1 MSQSTLTQPL
11 PAIDRQ
17 APFADQ
23 VSGVVAR
30 IATVLRGRANS
41 CVLPLQTTSTFTRM
55 VNGKPTKRV
64 LEGARSPLELTPS
77 AKDGSQPHTT
87 FTRDQVRSIAIQVVA
102 IMSESP
108 SPTAIRDAVPSYALG
123 DKASNADLAKMLA
136 LTYTPSKGNNAGR
149 KLNAAGHAVAAYRR
163 EIGRLSKS
171 NAITHAVKG
180 GSAWYAEG
188 VIGKDGQPVP
198 YPSEKKA
205 RKAFCRLKYTVYAD
219 DGKTVIET
227 WYDTD
232 KAARLESAVVYQQG
246 DALGNA
252 AHSNLNRT
260 VTGTLDDLSSAAL
273 RALAKKAGAPK
284 RIYTGKGATA
294 RTRQWFSDDITR
306 IGVLNE

>member
-1 MSQSTLTQPL
+1 MSSKTLTQPL

-30 IATVLRGRANS
+30 IRTVLRGRAKS
-41 CVLPLQTTSTFTRM
+41 CALPLQTTSTFTRM

-87 FTRDQVRSIAIQVVA
+87 FTREQVRSIAIQVVA
-102 IMSESP
+102 IMSEKP
-108 SPTAIRDAVPSYALG
+108 SPADIRDRVPSYALG
-123 DKASNADLAKMLA
+123 DKASNADLAKMLT
-136 LTYTPSKGNNAGR
+136 LHYTPSKGNNAGR

-171 NAITHAVKG
+171 NAITHAVKSG
-180 GSAWYAEG
+180 GAWFAEG
-188 VIGKDGQPVP
+188 VVGKDGEPRP

-205 RKAFCRLKYTVYAD
+205 RKAFCRRVHGDDWYA
-219 DGKTVIET
+219 
-227 WYDTD
+227 TD

-246 DALGNA
+246 DALGNR

>member
-1 MSQSTLTQPL
+1 MSSKTLTQPL

-30 IATVLRGRANS
+30 IVTVLRGRAKS
-41 CVLPLQTTSTFTRM
+41 CALPLQTTSTFTRM

-87 FTRDQVRSIAIQVVA
+87 FTREQVRSIAIQVVA
-102 IMSESP
+102 IMSEKP
-108 SPTAIRDAVPSYALG
+108 SPADIRDRVPSYALG
-123 DKASNADLAKMLA
+123 DEASNGDLAKMLS

-171 NAITHAVKG
+171 NAITHAVKSG
-180 GSAWYAEG
+180 GAWYAEG
-188 VIGKDGQPVP
+188 VIGKDGEPVP

-205 RKAFCRLKYTVYAD
+205 RKAWCRLTHGD
-219 DGKTVIET
+219 EWFT
-227 WYDTD
+227 TD
-232 KAARLESAVVYQQG
+232 KADRLAAAVVYQQG
-246 DALGNA
+246 DSVGKRGQGKVSRFA
-252 AHSNLNRT
+252 AA
-260 VTGTLDDLSSAAL
+260 TLDDMHHATVRS
-273 RALAKKAGAPK
+273 LAKKAGAPK
-284 RIYTGKGATA
+284 RVFSNTNKA
-294 RTRQWFSDDITR
+294 RQWFSDDVTR
-306 IGVLNE
+306 LEGVMNAE

>member
-1 MSQSTLTQPL
+1 MSSKTLTQPL
-11 PAIDRQ
+11 PAINRQ
-17 APFADQ
+17 APFAVQ
-23 VSGVVAR
+23 VDGVVAR
-30 IATVLRGRANS
+30 IVTVLRGRANS

-102 IMSESP
+102 IMSEKP

-123 DKASNADLAKMLA
+123 DKASNADLAKMLT

-149 KLNAAGHAVAAYRR
+149 KLNAAGHAVAQYRR

-180 GSAWYAEG
+180 GSAWFAEG
-188 VIGKDGQPVP
+188 VLDNKGEPRP

-205 RKAFCRLKYTVYAD
+205 RKAFCRLTHGDDWYA
-219 DGKTVIET
+219 
-227 WYDTD
+227 TD
-232 KAARLESAVVYQQG
+232 KDARLASAVVYQQG

-252 AHSNLNRT
+252 AHANLNRS

>member
-1 MSQSTLTQPL
+1 MSSKTLTQPL

-30 IATVLRGRANS
+30 IRTVLRGRAKS
-41 CVLPLQTTSTFTRM
+41 CALPLQTTSTFTRM

-87 FTRDQVRSIAIQVVA
+87 FTREQVRSIAIQVVA
-102 IMSESP
+102 IMSEKP
-108 SPTAIRDAVPSYALG
+108 SPADIRDRVPSYALG
-123 DKASNADLAKMLA
+123 DKASNADLAKMLT
-136 LTYTPSKGNNAGR
+136 LPYTPSKGNNAGR

-171 NAITHAVKG
+171 NAITHAVKSG
-180 GSAWYAEG
+180 GAWYAEG
-188 VIGKDGQPVP
+188 VIGKDGEPVP

-205 RKAFCRLKYTVYAD
+205 RKAWCRARYNVY
-219 DGKTVIET
+219 DGKVLVES
-227 WYDTD
+227 WYETD
-232 KAARLESAVVYQQG
+232 KANRLAAAVVYQQG
-246 DALGNA
+246 DALGNR